1 MNMAARIWVADGTL
15 AGATTPM
22 DGRRAGD
29 DLPWTGWPWSEP
41 KTQGPGS
48 GRRRVLVP
56 FSGSPGSVASIG
68 TIADWCSVLGAE
80 AWVLY
85 VRPWDV
91 GRGYRFAW
99 ETAAEARAVAQHGA
113 LLLRDLGVNA
123 SAVTREARRE
133 AIVKAIV
140 GEADAVEAT
149 SILMSARVRRFPA
162 LPALGSLSAAVSRRS
177 RRPVLVVPTTTAP
190 ARP

>member
-1 MNMAARIWVADGTL
+1 MASRIWIGNGNLPGLASPVDGSQ
-15 AGATTPM
+15 
-22 DGRRAGD
+22 DGD
-29 DLPWTGWPWSEP
+29 DLPWTGWPSVKP
-41 KTQGPGS
+41 QTQRPCS

-56 FSGSPGSVASIG
+56 FSGSVGSVGCIG
-68 TIADWCSVLGAE
+68 TIAEWCSVIGAE

-91 GRGYRFAW
+91 ARGCRFAY
-99 ETAAEARAVAQHGA
+99 ESVAEARAVAQRGA
-113 LLLRDLGVNA
+113 QLLRDLGVNA
-123 SAVTREARRE
+123 SAVTRDARRE

-162 LPALGSLSAAVSRRS
+162 LPSLGSLSAAVTRRS
-177 RRPVLVVPTTTAP
+177 HRPVLVVPTSPPP